1 MTLKELKQYDGKNG
15 NQAYVAYKGKVYDV
29 TKSAEWQNGSHY
41 GVHDAGL
48 DLTQAMANAPHAD
61 DVFEGFDAVDTLD
74 EEDEEE
80 DQQSGVDW
88 VKWYRKYH
96 PHPMLVHFPIALHLF
111 AVVLD
116 MLFLYNH
123 HPSYATAVFY
133 SLFASTVMGL
143 FAMLSGLLSWWVN
156 YQMVLNQIFVTKI
169 LLSIASL
176 ILGVFAIALY
186 LNDPTIIYHSSF
198 AGIFYHSTVFATGVM
213 VIILAYNG
221 GKLTWPD
228 EESS

>member
-1 MTLKELKQYDGKNG
+1 MTLKQLQQYNGKNG
-15 NQAYVAYKGKVYDV
+15 NKAYVAYKSKVYDV
-29 TKSAEWQNGSHY
+29 TKSSEWENGSHY

-48 DLTQAMANAPHAD
+48 DLTQAMSNAPHAD
-61 DVFEGFDAVDTLD
+61 DVFEGFSVVDTLD

-80 DQQSGVDW
+80 DIIYW

-116 MLFLYNH
+116 MLFLYDK

-143 FAMLSGLLSWWVN
+143 FAMLSGFFSWWIN
-156 YQMVLNQIFVTKI
+156 YQMAMTQIFITKI
-169 LLSIASL
+169 IFSIVTL
-176 ILGVFAIALY
+176 ILGIIAIGLY
-186 LNDPTIIYHSSF
+186 LEDPTIIYHNSLLQVSF
-198 AGIFYHSTVFATGVM
+198 ITV
-213 VIILAYNG
+213 LS
-221 GKLTWPD
+221 L
-228 EESS
+228 

>member
-1 MTLKELKQYDGKNG
+1 MTLQELKQYNGKNG
-15 NQAYVAYKGKVYDV
+15 NKAYIGYKGKVYDV
-29 TKSAEWQNGSHY
+29 TKSAMWENGSHY

-48 DLTQAMANAPHAD
+48 DLTQAMSNAPHAD
-61 DVFEGFDAVDTLD
+61 DVFESFSVVDTLD

-80 DQQSGVDW
+80 DPPKGINW
-88 VKWYRKYH
+88 VKWYSKYH

-116 MLFLYNH
+116 MLFLVDN

-143 FAMLSGLLSWWVN
+143 FAMLSGLLSWWIN
-156 YQMVLNQIFVTKI
+156 YQMALTQIFITKI
-169 LLSIASL
+169 VLSILTL
-176 ILGVFAIALY
+176 ILGILAIVLY
-186 LNDPTIIYHSSF
+186 LDDPTIIYYASF
-198 AGIFYHSTVFATGVM
+198 AGIFYHGTVFVTGIT

-221 GKLTWPD
+221 GKLTWP